1 MLVAKFCNYQGNPRW
16 RVSVFINGRRK
27 QRYFKTYAE
36 ANLWIQELK
45 STGCVA
51 SFWAALSK
59 QEQLDLVGAYRVA
72 QQRSI
77 CLLDAAIAFGR
88 SKEQNQMSLA
98 DAAQAYLAKKRSESL
113 RDLSLQQIQWKLGML
128 AEHFANEECNTIT
141 PTHLEQWFAQRKW
154 TRSTIDGVI
163 AKIGPFFTWCVREG
177 YCESNPCKAVK
188 RPMGDDSPP
197 AIFTPSESRKL
208 LLTALSCDPGMIPY
222 LAIGLFAG
230 VRPLEIQRLQQQ
242 DITEQYIEIT
252 AAKAKTRKRRLV
264 SLSDNL
270 REWIALGGDLP
281 LTNKPKRLARV
292 LHMAGLKWKPDIM
305 RHSFASYHLA
315 MYRSADKTAFEL
327 GHRDSKMLFA
337 HYRELVTQ
345 EAAQAYWAIRP

>member
-1 MLVAKFCNYQGNPRW
+1 
-16 RVSVFINGRRK
+16 
-27 QRYFKTYAE
+27 
-36 ANLWIQELK
+36 
-45 STGCVA
+45 
-51 SFWAALSK
+51 
-59 QEQLDLVGAYRVA
+59 
-72 QQRSI
+72 
-77 CLLDAAIAFGR
+77 
-88 SKEQNQMSLA
+88 
-98 DAAQAYLAKKRSESL
+98 
-113 RDLSLQQIQWKLGML
+113 
-128 AEHFANEECNTIT
+128 
-141 PTHLEQWFAQRKW
+141 
-154 TRSTIDGVI
+154 
-163 AKIGPFFTWCVREG
+163 
-177 YCESNPCKAVK
+177 
-188 RPMGDDSPP
+188 
-197 AIFTPSESRKL
+197 
-208 LLTALSCDPGMIPY
+208 MIPY

-242 DITEQYIEIT
+242 DITDRYIEIT

-270 REWIALGGDLP
+270 KEWIALGGDLP

-345 EAAQAYWAIRP
+345 EAAESYWSIRP

>member
-1 MLVAKFCNYQGNPRW
+1 MQLRKIVNHGNSRW
-16 RVSVFINGRRK
+16 RVSAYVKG
-27 QRYFKTYAE
+27 QRSQRFF
-36 ANLWIQELK
+36 ANK
-45 STGCVA
+45 C
-51 SFWAALSK
+51 AALQWMQALRADPSLVEFWCNRATSEQRDIIAAFEVAK
-59 QEQLDLVGAYRVA
+59 Q
-72 QQRSI
+72 
-77 CLLDAAIAFGR
+77 
-88 SKEQNQMSLA
+88 
-98 DAAQAYLAKKRSESL
+98 
-113 RDLSLQQIQWKLGML
+113 RDLSLLRVVLQTKHGTSTAPRPFREIVSIYL
-128 AEHFANEECNTIT
+128 ASLKTRAFRKNTIKQARSNLNQLASKYGALETNTIT

-154 TRSTIDGVI
+154 ARSTIDGAI

-177 YCESNPCKAVK
+177 YCENNPCKAVK
-188 RPMGDDSPP
+188 RPRSDDSPP
-197 AIFTPSESRKL
+197 SIFTPSEAQKL
-208 LLTALSCDPGMIPY
+208 LLTALKTDPGMIPY

-230 VRPLEIQRLQQQ
+230 VRPLEIQRLQKQ
-242 DITEQYIEIT
+242 DFTEQYIEIT

-327 GHRDSKMLFA
+327 GHRDSQMLFA

>member
-1 MLVAKFCNYQGNPRW
+1 MRIQKTLNHGNTRW
-16 RVSVFINGRRK
+16 RVTISLHGKRTQRFFTSRDEARAWLNSIEADSTGFWSNRTPEEQRDIVSAFNLASKRGVSIYQCILNSPVKLTPLSITDAVGSYAKVIK
-27 QRYFKTYAE
+27 QR
-36 ANLWIQELK
+36 
-45 STGCVA
+45 
-51 SFWAALSK
+51 
-59 QEQLDLVGAYRVA
+59 
-72 QQRSI
+72 
-77 CLLDAAIAFGR
+77 
-88 SKEQNQMSLA
+88 
-98 DAAQAYLAKKRSESL
+98 SL
-113 RDLSLQQIQWKLGML
+113 RPSSLKQTQLHLSQLAGQFSSQMCHNVSSSQLEEWFHTRNWK
-128 AEHFANEECNTIT
+128 
-141 PTHLEQWFAQRKW
+141 
-154 TRSTIDGVI
+154 RSTIDGVL
-163 AKIGPFFTWCVREG
+163 AKIGPFFTWCIREN
-177 YCESNPCKAVK
+177 YCENNPCKAVK
-188 RPMGDDSPP
+188 RPRSDDSPP
-197 AIFTPSESRKL
+197 SIFTPSESRKL
-208 LLTALSCDPGMIPY
+208 LLTAFKTDPGMIPY

-242 DITEQYIEIT
+242 DITDRYIEIT

-270 REWIALGGDLP
+270 KEWIALGGDLP

-292 LHMAGLKWKPDIM
+292 LHIAGLKWKPDIM

>member
-1 MLVAKFCNYQGNPRW
+1 MQLRKVVNHGNSRW
-16 RVSVFINGRRK
+16 RVSAYVKGQRSQRFFANKCSALEWMQALKADPSLVEFWCNRATSEQRDIIAAFEVAK
-27 QRYFKTYAE
+27 QR
-36 ANLWIQELK
+36 NLSL
-45 STGCVA
+45 
-51 SFWAALSK
+51 L
-59 QEQLDLVGAYRVA
+59 RVVLQTKNGTA
-72 QQRSI
+72 TAPRPLREIVSI
-77 CLLDAAIAFGR
+77 
-88 SKEQNQMSLA
+88 
-98 DAAQAYLAKKRSESL
+98 YLASLKTRAFRKNTIKQARSNL
-113 RDLSLQQIQWKLGML
+113 NQL
-128 AEHFANEECNTIT
+128 ASKYGALDTNTIT

-177 YCESNPCKAVK
+177 YCENNPCAAVK
-188 RPMGDDSPP
+188 RPRSDDSPP
-197 AIFTPSESRKL
+197 TIFTPLETKTL
-208 LLTALSCDPGMIPY
+208 LLTALKVDPGMIPY

-230 VRPLEIQRLQQQ
+230 VRPLEIERLTWA
-242 DITEQYIEIT
+242 DVLEQYIEIT

-270 REWIALGGDLP
+270 KEWLSLGGDLP
-281 LTNKPKRLARV
+281 LTNKRKRLGRV
-292 LHMAGLKWKPDIM
+292 VQIAGLNWQPDIM

-315 MYRSADKTAFEL
+315 MHTSADKTALEL